1 MKKIIKHYPMTDRLI
16 VRRGYVI
23 SLSNMSIKTN
33 FKHITR
39 FELKLTNLYNTLK
52 ETTCMTSRYLLPYI
66 HQCVVTV
73 GSLSAS
79 YSNNITSWK
88 NSSAEKISCN
98 VAPFFYHHSVVITTL
113 WWYNILQQT
122 SCIRQATF
130 FNFKGKNA

>member
-1 MKKIIKHYPMTDRLI
+1 MTDRLI

-52 ETTCMTSRYLLPYI
+52 ETTCMTSRYLLSYI

-79 YSNNITSWK
+79 HSNNITS
-88 NSSAEKISCN
+88 
-98 VAPFFYHHSVVITTL
+98 
-113 WWYNILQQT
+113 
-122 SCIRQATF
+122 
-130 FNFKGKNA
+130 